1 MNRLTK
7 FFFYLNTKTMSL
19 KELCGENVEKWEMK
33 KNNGTHV
40 AVIKVAWFSDLH
52 HTIDA
57 DANDKYIVFIF
68 FFFSVFFLIH
78 TFDYIIISYVY
89 TVQVH
94 LLYRSFD
101 FAFTFFE

>member
-33 KNNGTHV
+33 KKQRHTCCCD
-40 AVIKVAWFSDLH
+40 KVAWFSDLH

-78 TFDYIIISYVY
+78 IFDFIIISYVY